1 MFNRG
6 GAVSARINYVQMR
19 RKKLDLATAIVIGD
33 VGSGQDEKTRW
44 QNEKSVKLR
53 QKKISDEDSKNETK
67 NTSCPQMKSVKMRQK
82 KVGNSPLGPQV

>member
-33 VGSGQDEKTRW
+33 VGSGQDDKTR
-44 QNEKSVKLR
+44 
-53 QKKISDEDSKNETK
+53 
-67 NTSCPQMKSVKMRQK
+67 
-82 KVGNSPLGPQV
+82 